1 MAEEFKVL
9 SDREHVLLRTQMYLG
24 STVPE
29 PVSDI
34 INYKYQTKVIVPAL
48 VKMVDEII
56 NNSIDEGIRT
66 EFKFANQISVDINHN
81 LDGTEIVVADNG
93 RGIPVE
99 KVGESYRPVLAWTEL
114 RAGSNFD
121 DEGRVTGGL
130 NGVGSACSNIMSA
143 SFIGETSDGKNTL
156 TLTCSNNMSTVSYA
170 VKKSTKRGTTVKFV
184 PDLSRLGVME
194 FDDDHIEVIKDRIIN
209 YAIAYPDIKF
219 YFNGEKIHFKNIK
232 EVAKNFHEDAISI
245 ETDKYGL
252 VIAPAGND
260 EEFRFISY
268 MNGTRN
274 KNGGSHIDFVCYRIV
289 ENVKEHV
296 KKKHKIDV
304 LPNQIRQHLL
314 IGIWGRGFNALRFDS
329 QTKERITN
337 TLGEVGEYLGD
348 VNWEKIAKQILNT
361 PSIIDPMISAILAKK
376 EREEAAL
383 LAKKQK
389 QTRKVRV
396 VNHIAATAKNP
407 EDRMLLIAEGLSAIG
422 MLVDC
427 RTSSEY
433 IGGYPLKGK
442 VMNVS
447 GMKPVDIIKNK
458 EIAELMSI
466 IGLEFG
472 KPAVDLNYGRIVIM
486 TDQDV
491 DGDGHICALL
501 LNFFSM
507 WPELFGDGRICQ
519 LITPLYI
526 CTKGKETKRFYS
538 KEEFD
543 SVELRGYNVEYMKGL
558 GSLSKQEY
566 TLAINSPKL
575 VVFENTDNFDQ
586 LNMAFAGDADARKQ
600 WMMT

>member
-9 SDREHVLLRTQMYLG
+9 TDREHVLLRPGMYIG
-24 STVPE
+24 STLAE
-29 PVSDI
+29 PVADI
-34 INYKYQTKVIVPAL
+34 INYKYQTKVVVPAL
-48 VKMVDEII
+48 LKMVDEII

-66 EFKFANQISVDINHN
+66 GFKFANQISVDISRS
-81 LDGTEIVVADNG
+81 LDGTEITVTDNG

-99 KVGESYRPVLAWTEL
+99 KVGDSYRPVLAWTQL

-121 DEGRVTGGL
+121 DEVRITAGT
-130 NGVGSACSNIMSA
+130 NGVGSACANIMSS
-143 SFIGETSDGKNTL
+143 SFIGETSDGKNML
-156 TLTCSNNMSTVSYA
+156 RLVCKDNMSSISWDVSKCSKQY
-170 VKKSTKRGTTVKFV
+170 TKVTFA
-184 PDLSRLGVME
+184 PDLSRMSIVE
-194 FDDDHIEVIKDRIIN
+194 FDDDHVEVIKDRIIN

-245 ETDKYGL
+245 ETDNYGL
-252 VIAPAGND
+252 VISPAGND

-274 KNGGSHIDFVCYRIV
+274 KNGGTHIEYVCNRIV

-304 LPNQIRQHLL
+304 LPNQIRQHLF
-314 IGIWGRGFNALRFDS
+314 IGIWGRNFNALRFDS

-348 VNWEKIAKQILNT
+348 VNWEKIAKTILNT
-361 PSIIDPMISAILAKK
+361 PSIVDPMIAAILAKK

-383 LAKKQK
+383 LAKRQK
-389 QTRKVRV
+389 QTKKVRV

-407 EDRMLLIAEGLSAIG
+407 EDRMLLIAEGQSAIG

-427 RTSSEY
+427 RSSSEY

-442 VMNVS
+442 VMNIS

-472 KPAVDLNYGRIVIM
+472 RPAVDLNYGKIVLM
-486 TDQDV
+486 TDSDV
-491 DGDGHICALL
+491 DGSHICALL
-501 LNFFSM
+501 LNFFSL
-507 WPELFGDGRICQ
+507 WPELFDEGRVCQ
-519 LITPLYI
+519 LITPLYV
-526 CTKGKETKRFYS
+526 CTKGKDIKRFYN

-543 SVELRGYNVEYMKGL
+543 NAGLRGYNVEYMKGL
-558 GSLSKQEY
+558 GSLSKEEY
-566 TLAINSPKL
+566 TIAINEPKI
-575 VVFENTDNFDQ
+575 VVFENSDNFAQ
-586 LNMAFAGDADARKQ
+586 LNMAFAGDADSRKT
-600 WMMT
+600 WMME

>member
-34 INYKYQTKVIVPAL
+34 INYKYQTKVVVPAL
-48 VKMVDEII
+48 LKMVDEII

-66 EFKFANQISVDINHN
+66 GFKFANQISVDINRN
-81 LDGTEIVVADNG
+81 LDGTEIVVSDNG

-121 DEGRVTGGL
+121 DDGRVTGGL
-130 NGVGSACSNIMSA
+130 NGVGSACTNIMSS
-143 SFIGETSDGKNTL
+143 SFIGETNDGKNCL
-156 TLTCSNNMSTVSYA
+156 TLSCSNNMTNVGYD
-170 VKKSTKRGTTVKFV
+170 VKKSSKQGTTVKFV

-194 FDDDHIEVIKDRIIN
+194 FDDDHVDVIKDRIIN

-274 KNGGSHIDFVCYRIV
+274 KNGGSHIDFVCHRIV

-304 LPNQIRQHLL
+304 LPNQIRQHLF
-314 IGIWGRGFNALRFDS
+314 ICIWGRGFNALRFDS

-361 PSIIDPMISAILAKK
+361 PSIIDPMIAAILAKK

-389 QTRKVRV
+389 QTKKLRIIK
-396 VNHIAATAKNP
+396 HIAATAQNP
-407 EDRMLLIAEGLSAIG
+407 EDRMLLVCEGESAIG
-422 MLVDC
+422 ALIEC
-427 RTSSEY
+427 RSSSEFL
-433 IGGYPLKGK
+433 GGYPLKGK
-442 VMNVS
+442 PMNVR
-447 GMKPVDIIKNK
+447 GMKPVDIMKNK
-458 EIAELMSI
+458 EIAELLAI

-472 KPAVDLNYGRIVIM
+472 KPAVDLNYGRIGIM
-486 TDQDV
+486 SDSDV
-491 DGDGHICALL
+491 DGNAIRCLL
-501 LNFFSM
+501 INLFSF
-507 WPELFGDGRICQ
+507 WPELFDDGRVCQ
-519 LITPLYI
+519 VLTPLYV
-526 CTKGKETKRFYS
+526 CTKGKDVRSYYT

-543 SVELRGYNVEYMKGL
+543 KAGLRGYNVEYMKGL
-558 GSLSKQEY
+558 GSLPANVY
-566 TLAINSPKL
+566 ADCINNPSI
-575 VVFENTDNFDQ
+575 VVFKNTDNFDS
-586 LNMAFAGDADARKQ
+586 LELAFGGSADDRKT
-600 WMMT
+600 WMMQ